1 MLSETQIM
9 SNISVELV
17 PNGKAIDGEK
27 VPRDQIRFG
36 PGCIG
41 SIVTHHYLTAW
52 LAESVRTPCMGSSDL
67 PGKDQVL
74 VRFFSAKANVMK
86 CIVLS
91 TLYSP

>member
-67 PGKDQVL
+67 PGKDQV
-74 VRFFSAKANVMK
+74 FFSCRRKRYEIH
-86 CIVLS
+86 CS